1 MKRGC
6 EPPFVPTLTSDDDV
20 SNFDTRFTSK
30 SPRESDVSSAT
41 SPSSNG
47 QKTAKDE
54 GQHKE
59 DLGMFNDFDYVAPEF
74 LAEQEKQDQE
84 KMLPSEL
91 QDLRIR
97 GYGD

>member
-1 MKRGC
+1 MHLPHFC
-6 EPPFVPTLTSDDDV
+6 FCFLHC
-20 SNFDTRFTSK
+20 NSK
-30 SPRESDVSSAT
+30 NNLFSS
-41 SPSSNG
+41 SFL
-47 QKTAKDE
+47 

-74 LAEQEKQDQE
+74 MAEQEKQDQE

>member
-1 MKRGC
+1 
-6 EPPFVPTLTSDDDV
+6 
-20 SNFDTRFTSK
+20 
-30 SPRESDVSSAT
+30 
-41 SPSSNG
+41 
-47 QKTAKDE
+47 
-54 GQHKE
+54 
-59 DLGMFNDFDYVAPEF
+59 MFNDFDYVAPEF